1 MAAAEDEGKATIFR
15 DIRRYYC
22 EYCGVC
28 RSKKALIASHVL
40 SVHKIEMKV
49 EKEKPLNTCEEC
61 GASFKKPAYLK
72 QHMLSH
78 SLKRSFT
85 CPVDDC
91 HSNYIR
97 QDHLNRHLLQH
108 QGKLFTC
115 PIENC
120 NRRFA
125 YQGNMTRHIK
135 EMHDEEDPI
144 RDDKDQKKHVCP
156 EVGCGKAFMYASKL
170 QKHEDSHA
178 NLDCTEV
185 ICGEPDCLKIFS
197 NEECLKAHIQSCHR
211 HVICEVCKTKQL
223 RKNIKRHMR
232 IHEPAVETEKI
243 KCSYSGC
250 KHSFSNK
257 SNLNTHVKAVHLEK
271 RPFMCRFA
279 GCGQEFPYKHVRNN
293 HEKSGV
299 HSYVQGDFLESDEQF
314 RCRPRGGRKRKQVTV
329 ESLFRKRVV
338 PMSETSVLD
347 DGQQY
352 LRWLL
357 SEDQQ

>member
-1 MAAAEDEGKATIFR
+1 MAAAAEAEGKATIFR

-49 EKEKPLNTCEEC
+49 EEKEKPLNTCEEC

-78 SLKRSFT
+78 SLTRSFT

-135 EMHDEEDPI
+135 EMHDEEDPVY
-144 RDDKDQKKHVCP
+144 DDKDQKKHVCP

-170 QKHEDSHA
+170 RKHEDSHA

-211 HVICEVCKTKQL
+211 HVICE
-223 RKNIKRHMR
+223 
-232 IHEPAVETEKI
+232 
-243 KCSYSGC
+243 
-250 KHSFSNK
+250 K

-329 ESLFRKRVV
+329 DALFRKRVV